1 MAENEYFDLKSVEEA
16 LAWLKEKLDELEDL
30 GPKERRAMDMGDLD
44 SAEEISIAIQDIMEE
59 ISQRGIVVRDQS
71 MIIFDFPAVINN
83 MPAYLCWKRGEPGVS
98 HWHYL
103 DEGFDGRR
111 DLTGEE
117 SVMSAL

>member
-1 MAENEYFDLKSVEEA
+1 MAENGYFDLKSVEET

-30 GPKERRAMDMGDLD
+30 GPKEMRAMNLGDLD

-59 ISQRGIVVRDQS
+59 IVQKRILVRDQS
-71 MIIFDFPAVINN
+71 MMTFDFPAVINN
-83 MPAYLCWKRGEPGVS
+83 MPAYLCWKRGEPVVS

-103 DEGFDGRR
+103 DEGFDERR

-117 SVMSAL
+117 SIMSTL